1 MKKTD
6 LYLAADSGG
15 SKTIWVLMDADGNEI
30 FRCRTKGLG
39 FIKEGEPQV
48 ISSVKEAYEMIAPY
62 GCLKRIFLSLGGPN
76 VAEVQSLLQQFFVCD
91 SVCVEREA
99 RGDMILAAAKQ
110 LGCSAAVM
118 CGTGS
123 VAVGE
128 TSNGRKYAGGW
139 GPIYGDGGS
148 GGGLGSE
155 ALKLFLRSLD
165 GQPFT
170 NRMRELFSFLYEG
183 LDVERFESR
192 MELKARALNT
202 SRRDLAAMAPEIYR
216 LAEAGDPVAVSL
228 YESAAK
234 EIADLA
240 LCVSEDRPDV
250 SVLLCGGF
258 FTQKPFLLDRCKKLF
273 SEKST
278 ARLHYEPLFSPILAA
293 KLAVLKDVGNMNETE
308 KFHKFLNEERAYHND

>member
-15 SKTIWVLMDADGNEI
+15 SKTVWVLMDADGNEL

-39 FIKEGEPQV
+39 FINAGEPQV
-48 ISSVKEAYEMIAPY
+48 VLSVREAYEMISPY

-76 VAEVQSLLQQFFVCD
+76 IEEIQSLLQQFFVCD
-91 SVCVEREA
+91 SICVEREA
-99 RGDMILAAAKQ
+99 RGDMILVAAKQ

-128 TSNGRKYAGGW
+128 TSDGRKYAGGW

-170 NRMRELFSFLYEG
+170 EGMSELFSFLSKG
-183 LDVERFESR
+183 LDMAHFESR
-192 MELKARALNT
+192 MELKARALNIR
-202 SRRDLAAMAPEIYR
+202 RRDLAALAPEIYR

-240 LCVSEDRPDV
+240 LCVSENRSGV

-258 FTQKPFLLDRCKKLF
+258 FTQKPFLLNRCKKLF
-273 SEKST
+273 SEKSK
-278 ARLHYEPLFSPILAA
+278 ACLHYEPLFSPILAA
-293 KLAVLKDVGNMNETE
+293 KLAALKDVGNMNEAE
-308 KFHKFLNEERAYHND
+308 KFHKFLTVEREYHND